1 MKILRR
7 FTFSLFIFAFNGC
20 EAVEPTIVEPT
31 IVEPTIQNDMNHI
44 IMTIEPRLDMDENGY
59 YHLTLDRTHW
69 QTIHRVS
76 GHLNFEDGSS
86 AELIKISWASDLY
99 WVLGD
104 TLGYIVH
111 EGLTDDLIY
120 VSYDTTYITGFDGME
135 VPTSNQASYSN
146 AEGEVNNMIA
156 PVQIM
161 EGDTMNLFWSYYD
174 NVELQEGYI
183 KIVLE

>member
-7 FTFSLFIFAFNGC
+7 FAFSLFIFIVNGS
-20 EAVEPTIVEPT
+20 EAVEPT

-111 EGLTDDLIY
+111 EGLTDDLVY

-135 VPTSNQASYSN
+135 VLLSNKVSYSN
-146 AEGEVNNMIA
+146 ADSEINNMIA

-161 EGDTMNLFWSYYD
+161 EGDTMTLYWSYYD
-174 NVELQEGYI
+174 SVEFNEGSI

>member
-7 FTFSLFIFAFNGC
+7 FTFSLFIFAFIGC
-20 EAVEPTIVEPT
+20 EAVEPSSEDDT
-31 IVEPTIQNDMNHI
+31 NNI
-44 IMTIEPRLDMDENGY
+44 IMTIEPRLDVDENGY
-59 YHLTLDRTHW
+59 YHLMIDRNNW

-76 GHLNFEDGSS
+76 GHLNYENGSS
-86 AELIKISWASDLY
+86 AELIKVVWSSNLY
-99 WVLGD
+99 WYLGD

-120 VSYDTTYITGFDGME
+120 VSYDTTYITGFSGME

-156 PVQIM
+156 PIRSM
-161 EGDTMNLFWSYYD
+161 IGDTMTLFWRFSGNDYMY
-174 NVELQEGYI
+174 NEGSI
-183 KIVLE
+183 GIVLE